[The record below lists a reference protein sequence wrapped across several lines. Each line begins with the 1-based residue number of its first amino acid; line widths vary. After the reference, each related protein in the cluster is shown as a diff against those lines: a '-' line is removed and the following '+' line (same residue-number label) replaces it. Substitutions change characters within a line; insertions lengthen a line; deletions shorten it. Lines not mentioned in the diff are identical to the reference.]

1 MHAQRKKT
9 PLCNRN
15 TLGLHW
21 MQRCDFRTGFTVEFH
36 RFAKVR
42 AIAEKTL
49 SWRYPNAADLRPNNV
64 RCREELARG
73 IALTALGRCTI
84 MEFCDGLMKT
94 IIGIVP
100 WAVIGLVAA
109 APAARAQNPSPAS
122 STPAAAKTA
131 DAAKNPTS
139 PSANPGEQGARG
151 DVYYYFTMGHV
162 DEQQYELTGRAEL
175 ATQAIESYK
184 KALELAP
191 ASPVIRERLAEI
203 YAKSQRLREAV
214 EQAQETLQTDPNNV
228 DAHRLLARIY
238 VRELGDLS
246 AGEVQKETL
255 EKAIAQFQEIL
266 KIQPDDVYSGLW
278 LARLY
283 RFENKH
289 SEAETVLRGLL
300 ARDAANG
307 PALEQL
313 SQLLM
318 DEGRS
323 QEAVKLLSDAAGESS
338 SPEVYDLLGDAYS
351 QAKDYAKAEDAY
363 RKAVEEDPDDPGH
376 LHGLAQALMAEDKY
390 AEALEQLK
398 RLTEIEP
405 STSENYLRMAQLY
418 RRLGKFDQA
427 EASLLRAKQLAP
439 GSLEVLYNEALL
451 YQDQGRYDDAV
462 KVLSDAIAGM
472 KSQSS
477 SARNSAGAAA
487 GNGADGAVAGESS
500 PNALAIL
507 YEQLGHAYREEEN
520 YSAAIQTY
528 QEMSKLGADA
538 GKRAQMLLIDTYRES
553 RDLDRAIAETKK
565 ALEAA
570 PNDPSL
576 TVTLAMLYG
585 EKSDA
590 DAATKLL
597 DGLLRGN
604 DSDQEIYLNLA
615 QVQERGKKYAEAEQS
630 AQKAEQMARGNDDKE
645 TAWFMLGAIYER
657 QKKFD
662 QAEQEFRKALDVSP
676 GNASVLNYYGYMLAD
691 RGVRLEEATAMIK
704 QAVTQE
710 PGNGAYLD
718 SLGWAYYKQN
728 KLTEAEE
735 NLRKANDRQKHDPTI
750 LGHLGDV
757 YAKLGQSDQAAMY
770 WERALAEWQKAVP
783 ADYETDKVNEL
794 DAQLKN
800 LKRRTAQKTTPDSVK
815 PQ

>member
-1 MHAQRKKT
+1 M
-9 PLCNRN
+9 
-15 TLGLHW
+15 
-21 MQRCDFRTGFTVEFH
+21 
-36 RFAKVR
+36 
-42 AIAEKTL
+42 
-49 SWRYPNAADLRPNNV
+49 
-64 RCREELARG
+64 EL
-73 IALTALGRCTI
+73 
-84 MEFCDGLMKT
+84 CDGLMKT
-94 IIGIVP
+94 IISIAFLSLI
-100 WAVIGLVAA
+100 AVVAA
-109 APAARAQNPSPAS
+109 TPAARAQNASPRPSSPTAPKAVDS
-122 STPAAAKTA
+122 S
-131 DAAKNPTS
+131 KNSTS
-139 PSANPGEQGARG
+139 TSANPGEQGTRG
-151 DVYYYFTMGHV
+151 DVYYYYTIGHV
-162 DEQQYELTGRAEL
+162 DEQQFELTGRAEL

-214 EQAQETLQTDPNNV
+214 EQAQETLKTDPKNV

-323 QEAVKLLSDAAGESS
+323 QEAVKLLSDAAGQSS

-351 QAKDYAKAEDAY
+351 QAKDYPKAEDAY

-390 AEALEQLK
+390 AEALEQFK

-451 YQDQGRYDDAV
+451 YEDQGRYDDAV

-477 SARNSAGAAA
+477 SARNSGGAAGNRTDGAAA
-487 GNGADGAVAGESS
+487 AETS

-528 QEMSKLGADA
+528 QDMSRLGPDA
-538 GKRAQMLLIDTYRES
+538 EKRAQMLLIDTYRES
-553 RDLDRAIAETKK
+553 RDLDRAIAETNK

-570 PNDPSL
+570 PHDPSL

-585 EKSDA
+585 EKSDV

-662 QAEQEFRKALDVSP
+662 QAEQEFRKALEVNP

-710 PGNGAYLD
+710 PSNGAYLD

-735 NLRKANDRQKHDPTI
+735 SLRKACDRQKHDPTI

-757 YAKLGQSDQAAMY
+757 YAKLGQSDQAAIY

-800 LKRRTAQKTTPDSVK
+800 LKRRTAQKTTPDSAK

>member
-1 MHAQRKKT
+1 M
-9 PLCNRN
+9 
-15 TLGLHW
+15 
-21 MQRCDFRTGFTVEFH
+21 
-36 RFAKVR
+36 AKIR
-42 AIAEKTL
+42 AISEKTL
-49 SWRYPNAADLRPNNV
+49 SRRYPNAAHLRPRNV
-64 RCREELARG
+64 RYREELARG

-84 MEFCDGLMKT
+84 MEFCDGRMKT
-94 IIGIVP
+94 IIGIALSSFI
-100 WAVIGLVAA
+100 WLVAA
-109 APAARAQNPSPAS
+109 APAALAQKTSPAS
-122 STPAAAKTA
+122 STPAAPKTEGSFK
-131 DAAKNPTS
+131 DSTS
-139 PSANPGEQGARG
+139 TSANPGEQGTQG
-151 DVYYYFTMGHV
+151 DVYYYYTMGHV
-162 DEQQYELTGRAEL
+162 DEQQFELTGRAEL

-184 KALELAP
+184 KALQLAP

-214 EQAQETLQTDPNNV
+214 EQAQETLKTDPNNV

-278 LARLY
+278 LARLD

-323 QEAVKLLSDAAGESS
+323 QEAVKLLADAAGQSS

-376 LHGLAQALMAEDKY
+376 LHGLAQALMAQDKY
-390 AEALEQLK
+390 AEALEQFK

-451 YQDQGRYDDAV
+451 YEDQGRYDDAV

-477 SARNSAGAAA
+477 SARNSAAAAA
-487 GNGADGAVAGESS
+487 GNGADGSASGETS

-507 YEQLGHAYREEEN
+507 YEQLGHAYREEED
-520 YSAAIQTY
+520 YSSAIQTY
-528 QEMSKLGADA
+528 QEMGKLGADA
-538 GKRAQMLLIDTYRES
+538 RKRAEMLLIDTYRES

-565 ALEAA
+565 TLEAS
-570 PNDPSL
+570 PHDPSL

-597 DGLLRGN
+597 AGLLRGN

-662 QAEQEFRKALDVSP
+662 QAEQEFRKALEVSP

-710 PGNGAYLD
+710 PSNGAYLD

-735 NLRKANDRQKHDPTI
+735 NLRKANERQKHDPTI

-757 YAKLGQSDQAAMY
+757 YAKLGQSDQAAIY

-800 LKRRTAQKTTPDSVK
+800 LKRRTAQKTTPDSAK

>member
-1 MHAQRKKT
+1 VA
-9 PLCNRN
+9 N
-15 TLGLHW
+15 
-21 MQRCDFRTGFTVEFH
+21 
-36 RFAKVR
+36 
-42 AIAEKTL
+42 
-49 SWRYPNAADLRPNNV
+49 LRPRSV
-64 RCREELARG
+64 RYRKEPARG
-73 IALTALGRCTI
+73 IALTALHRCTI
-84 MEFCDGLMKT
+84 MEFCDGRMKT
-94 IIGIVP
+94 IIGIVFLSS
-100 WAVIGLVAA
+100 VGLVAA
-109 APAARAQNPSPAS
+109 APSARAQNSSPATTTPAAPKTADS
-122 STPAAAKTA
+122 SKNSTSTPA
-131 DAAKNPTS
+131 NPS
-139 PSANPGEQGARG
+139 EHGARG

-175 ATQAIESYK
+175 ATQAMESYK

-214 EQAQETLQTDPNNV
+214 EQAQETLKADPNNV

-300 ARDAANG
+300 ARDAGNG

-323 QEAVKLLSDAAGESS
+323 QEAVTLLSDAAGESS

-376 LHGLAQALMAEDKY
+376 SHGLAQALMAEDKY
-390 AEALEQLK
+390 AEALEQFK

-451 YQDQGRYDDAV
+451 YEDQGRYDDAV

-477 SARNSAGAAA
+477 SARNSGSAAV
-487 GNGADGAVAGESS
+487 GNGAEGSASGEAS

-528 QEMSKLGADA
+528 QELSKLGADA
-538 GKRAQMLLIDTYRES
+538 QKRAEMLLIDTYRES

-565 ALEAA
+565 TLEAS

-590 DAATKLL
+590 DSATKLL

-615 QVQERGKKYAEAEQS
+615 QVQERGKRYAEAEQS

-662 QAEQEFRKALDVSP
+662 QAEQEFRKALEVSP

-710 PGNGAYLD
+710 PSNGAYLD

-735 NLRKANDRQKHDPTI
+735 NLRKANERQKHDPTI

-757 YAKLGQSDQAAMY
+757 YAKLGQSDQAAIY

-800 LKRRTAQKTTPDSVK
+800 LKRRTAQKTTPDSAK

>member
-1 MHAQRKKT
+1 
-9 PLCNRN
+9 
-15 TLGLHW
+15 
-21 MQRCDFRTGFTVEFH
+21 
-36 RFAKVR
+36 
-42 AIAEKTL
+42 
-49 SWRYPNAADLRPNNV
+49 
-64 RCREELARG
+64 
-73 IALTALGRCTI
+73 

-94 IIGIVP
+94 IIGI
-100 WAVIGLVAA
+100 AFLACIGLIAT

-122 STPAAAKTA
+122 STPAAPKTA
-131 DAAKNPTS
+131 DSSKNSTS
-139 PSANPGEQGARG
+139 TSANPGEQGAQG
-151 DVYYYFTMGHV
+151 DVYYYYTMGHV
-162 DEQQYELTGRAEL
+162 DEQQYELTGRADL
-175 ATQAIESYK
+175 ATQAIDAYK

-214 EQAQETLQTDPNNV
+214 EQAQETLKADPNNV

-255 EKAIAQFQEIL
+255 EKAVAQFQEIL

-289 SEAETVLRGLL
+289 SEAEAVLRGLL
-300 ARDAANG
+300 VRDAANG

-338 SPEVYDLLGDAYS
+338 SPEIYDLLGDAYS
-351 QAKDYAKAEDAY
+351 QAKDYPKAEDAY

-390 AEALEQLK
+390 AEALEQFK

-451 YQDQGRYDDAV
+451 YEDQGRYDDAV

-477 SARNSAGAAA
+477 SARNSGGAAA
-487 GNGADGAVAGESS
+487 GNGADGTASGEAS

-528 QEMSKLGADA
+528 QDMSKLGPDA
-538 GKRAQMLLIDTYRES
+538 EKRAQMLLIDTYRES

-570 PNDPSL
+570 PSDPSL

-585 EKSDA
+585 EKSDS

-662 QAEQEFRKALDVSP
+662 QAEQEFRKALEVNP

-710 PGNGAYLD
+710 PSNGAYLD

-757 YAKLGQSDQAAMY
+757 YSKLGQSDQAAIY

-783 ADYETDKVNEL
+783 ADYETDKVTEL

-800 LKRRTAQKTTPDSVK
+800 LKRRTAQKTTPDSAK

>member
-1 MHAQRKKT
+1 
-9 PLCNRN
+9 
-15 TLGLHW
+15 
-21 MQRCDFRTGFTVEFH
+21 
-36 RFAKVR
+36 
-42 AIAEKTL
+42 
-49 SWRYPNAADLRPNNV
+49 
-64 RCREELARG
+64 
-73 IALTALGRCTI
+73 
-84 MEFCDGLMKT
+84 MEFCDGRMKT
-94 IIGIVP
+94 ILGIVFLSS
-100 WAVIGLVAA
+100 IGLVAA
-109 APAARAQNPSPAS
+109 APAARAQNSSPATT
-122 STPAAAKTA
+122 TPAAPKTA
-131 DAAKNPTS
+131 DSPKNSTS
-139 PSANPGEQGARG
+139 TSANPGEQGAQG
-151 DVYYYFTMGHV
+151 DVYYYFAMGHV

-214 EQAQETLQTDPNNV
+214 EQAQGTLQADPNNV

-300 ARDAANG
+300 ARDAGNG

-390 AEALEQLK
+390 AEALEQFK

-451 YQDQGRYDDAV
+451 YEDQGRYDDAV

-477 SARNSAGAAA
+477 SARNSGGAAA
-487 GNGADGAVAGESS
+487 GNGAEGSASGETS
-500 PNALAIL
+500 PNAMAIL

-538 GKRAQMLLIDTYRES
+538 QKRAEMLLIDTYRES

-565 ALEAA
+565 TLEAA

-590 DAATKLL
+590 DSATKLL

-662 QAEQEFRKALDVSP
+662 QAEQEFRKALEVSP

-710 PGNGAYLD
+710 PSNGAYLD

-735 NLRKANDRQKHDPTI
+735 NLRKANERQKHDPTI

-757 YAKLGQSDQAAMY
+757 YSKLGQSDQAAIY

-800 LKRRTAQKTTPDSVK
+800 LKRRTAQKTTPDSAK

>member
-1 MHAQRKKT
+1 
-9 PLCNRN
+9 
-15 TLGLHW
+15 
-21 MQRCDFRTGFTVEFH
+21 
-36 RFAKVR
+36 
-42 AIAEKTL
+42 
-49 SWRYPNAADLRPNNV
+49 
-64 RCREELARG
+64 
-73 IALTALGRCTI
+73 

-94 IIGIVP
+94 IIGIGFLSI
-100 WAVIGLVAA
+100 IGVVAA
-109 APAARAQNPSPAS
+109 APAARAQNASPAS
-122 STPAAAKTA
+122 STPAVPKTA
-131 DAAKNPTS
+131 ETKSATS
-139 PSANPGEQGARG
+139 TPANPGEQGARG
-151 DVYYYFTMGHV
+151 DVYYYFTMGHL

-184 KALELAP
+184 KALDLAP
-191 ASPVIRERLAEI
+191 GSPVIRERLAEI

-214 EQAQETLQTDPNNV
+214 EQAQEALQTDPNNV

-376 LHGLAQALMAEDKY
+376 LHGLAQALMAQDKY
-390 AEALEQLK
+390 ADALEQFK

-418 RRLGKFDQA
+418 RRLGKFDKA

-451 YQDQGRYDDAV
+451 YEDQGRYDDAV

-477 SARNSAGAAA
+477 SARNSAGAAT
-487 GNGADGAVAGESS
+487 GSGAEGSASGETS

-528 QEMSKLGADA
+528 QEMGKLGADA
-538 GKRAQMLLIDTYRES
+538 QKRAEMLLIDTYREG
-553 RDLDRAIAETKK
+553 RDLDHAIAETKRT
-565 ALEAA
+565 LEAT

-590 DAATKLL
+590 DSATKLL

-615 QVQERGKKYAEAEQS
+615 QVQERGKKYAAAEQS

-662 QAEQEFRKALDVSP
+662 QAEQEFRKALEVSP

-735 NLRKANDRQKHDPTI
+735 NLRKASERQKHDPTI

-757 YAKLGQSDQAAMY
+757 YAKLGQSDQAAIY

-800 LKRRTAQKTTPDSVK
+800 LKRRTAQKTTPDSAK

>member
-1 MHAQRKKT
+1 
-9 PLCNRN
+9 
-15 TLGLHW
+15 
-21 MQRCDFRTGFTVEFH
+21 
-36 RFAKVR
+36 
-42 AIAEKTL
+42 
-49 SWRYPNAADLRPNNV
+49 
-64 RCREELARG
+64 
-73 IALTALGRCTI
+73 

-94 IIGIVP
+94 IIGIALSSSI
-100 WAVIGLVAA
+100 WLVAA
-109 APAARAQNPSPAS
+109 APAAHAQNTSPAS
-122 STPAAAKTA
+122 SAPTAPKAAESNKNSTATP
-131 DAAKNPTS
+131 
-139 PSANPGEQGARG
+139 ANPGDQGPRG

-162 DEQQYELTGRAEL
+162 DEQQFELTGRADL

-184 KALELAP
+184 KALEIAP
-191 ASPVIRERLAEI
+191 DSPVIRERLAEV
-203 YAKSQRLREAV
+203 YAKSQRMREAV
-214 EQAQETLQTDPNNV
+214 EQAQATLKSDPKNV

-246 AGEVQKETL
+246 AGDVQKETL

-266 KIQPDDVYSGLW
+266 KIQPDDVYSALW

-300 ARDAANG
+300 ARDPSNG

-351 QAKDYAKAEDAY
+351 QAKDYPKAEDAY

-376 LHGLAQALMAEDKY
+376 LHGLAQALMAQDKY
-390 AEALEQLK
+390 ADALEQFK

-451 YQDQGRYDDAV
+451 YEDQGRYDDAV

-477 SARNSAGAAA
+477 SARNSAGAGA
-487 GNGADGAVAGESS
+487 GNGADSSAAETS

-528 QEMSKLGADA
+528 QDMGKLGVDA
-538 GKRAQMLLIDTYRES
+538 EKRAQMLLIDTYRES
-553 RDLDRAIAETKK
+553 RDLDKAIVETKK
-565 ALEAA
+565 ALEAS
-570 PNDPSL
+570 PKDPSL

-597 DGLLRGN
+597 DGLLKGN

-615 QVQERGKKYAEAEQS
+615 QVQERGKRYAEAEQS

-662 QAEQEFRKALDVSP
+662 QAEQEFRKALEVNP

-710 PGNGAYLD
+710 PSNGAYLD

-735 NLRKANDRQKHDPTI
+735 NLRKANERQKHDPTI

-800 LKRRTAQKTTPDSVK
+800 LKKRTAQKTTPDSAK

>member
-1 MHAQRKKT
+1 
-9 PLCNRN
+9 
-15 TLGLHW
+15 
-21 MQRCDFRTGFTVEFH
+21 
-36 RFAKVR
+36 
-42 AIAEKTL
+42 
-49 SWRYPNAADLRPNNV
+49 
-64 RCREELARG
+64 
-73 IALTALGRCTI
+73 
-84 MEFCDGLMKT
+84 MEFCDGQMKT
-94 IIGIVP
+94 IIGIALSSLI
-100 WAVIGLVAA
+100 WLVAA
-109 APAARAQNPSPAS
+109 APAARAQNASPAS
-122 STPAAAKTA
+122 PTTAVPQTA
-131 DAAKNPTS
+131 DSSKNSTAT
-139 PSANPGEQGARG
+139 SANLGEQGTRG
-151 DVYYYFTMGHV
+151 DVYYYYTMGHV
-162 DEQQYELTGRAEL
+162 DEQQFELTGRAEL
-175 ATQAIESYK
+175 AAQAIESYK
-184 KALELAP
+184 RALELAP
-191 ASPVIRERLAEI
+191 ASPVIRERLAEV

-214 EQAQETLQTDPNNV
+214 EQAQETLKTDPNNV

-351 QAKDYAKAEDAY
+351 QAKDYPKAEDAY

-390 AEALEQLK
+390 AEALEQFK

-451 YQDQGRYDDAV
+451 YEDQGRYDDAV

-477 SARNSAGAAA
+477 SARNSGGAAA
-487 GNGADGAVAGESS
+487 GNGAEGASSGETS

-528 QEMSKLGADA
+528 QDMSRLGTDA
-538 GKRAQMLLIDTYRES
+538 EKRAQMLLIDTYRES

-570 PNDPSL
+570 PSDPSL

-585 EKSDA
+585 EKSDS

-630 AQKAEQMARGNDDKE
+630 AQKAEQLARGNDDKE

-662 QAEQEFRKALDVSP
+662 QAEQEFRKALEVSP

-710 PGNGAYLD
+710 PSNGAYLD

-735 NLRKANDRQKHDPTI
+735 SLRRANERQKHDPTI

-757 YAKLGQSDQAAMY
+757 YAKLGQSDQAAIY

-783 ADYETDKVNEL
+783 ADYELDKVNEL

-800 LKRRTAQKTTPDSVK
+800 LKRRTAQKTTPDSAK